1 MSALDVH
8 IRSRRFGNN
17 IVLADVWLQVAD
29 GQVVAITG
37 RSGVGKTTLLNIIA
51 GLDRDFEGELVI
63 DPPGGGIGY
72 VFQEPRLLPWRT
84 VADNLCLTAR
94 TSTAEAEDWLDA
106 VGLAGQGGKLP
117 GQLSLGMQRRVA
129 VARALAIRPAVLLL
143 DEPFAS
149 LDQQTAAEMREL
161 LARLLA
167 EHQPT
172 TLIVTH
178 DMAELAGLGVSV
190 TQVSLGV
197 PVMQPGP

>member
-8 IRSRRFGNN
+8 IRAKRFGDAT
-17 IVLADVWLQVAD
+17 VLRDVRLRIAD
-29 GQVVAITG
+29 GEVVAITG
-37 RSGVGKTTLLNIIA
+37 RSGIGKTTLLNIIA
-51 GLDRDFEGELVI
+51 SLDRSFDGAVAC

-84 VADNLCLTAR
+84 VVENLCLTAAIT
-94 TSTAEAEDWLDA
+94 TSEAERWLDA
-106 VGLAGQGGKLP
+106 VGLSGQGGKVP

-129 VARALAIRPAVLLL
+129 VARALAIRPAILLL

-149 LDQQTAAEMREL
+149 LDQETASELRVL

-167 EHQPT
+167 EHRTT

-178 DMAELAGLGVSV
+178 DVTELSGLGVDIR
-190 TQVSLGV
+190 QVSL
-197 PVMQPGP
+197 